1 VLQNVVP
8 VITTAS
14 ESYGITSI
22 EEFARKLITKI
33 MNPELLSK
41 VNAELLRGDCVE
53 VHGLT
58 ALPAWVKG
66 NYKLIG
72 DCKYKIYV
80 LDEEQKTDFAENVL
94 ILKKLKLSIG
104 VGSKRGADTKLIKY
118 AVLDVL
124 DRLDVSIDRVDVI
137 ASVHENIKNVAE
149 ELGIRF
155 MLVPLSDIG
164 KFRSNDDCLTPPS
177 EALTRLGVMGVA
189 EPLALI
195 AGGPTARL
203 IMRKVVYDGEVTIA
217 VAAHE

>member
-1 VLQNVVP
+1 VLQGVVP

-41 VNAELLRGDCVE
+41 VNAELLRGDCAK

-80 LDEEQKTDFAENVL
+80 LDEEQKTGFAENVL

-118 AVLDVL
+118 AVLNVL
-124 DRLDVSIDRVDVI
+124 DRLGVSIDR
-137 ASVHENIKNVAE
+137 
-149 ELGIRF
+149 
-155 MLVPLSDIG
+155 
-164 KFRSNDDCLTPPS
+164 
-177 EALTRLGVMGVA
+177 
-189 EPLALI
+189 
-195 AGGPTARL
+195 
-203 IMRKVVYDGEVTIA
+203 
-217 VAAHE
+217 